1 MDKTQKDAVKKYAKL
16 AGLPRDKSLSSGR
29 KDVDKGKDA
38 HIWRD
43 IESKLGFYENCEVL
57 DLGCGFGGLIDY
69 CIESS
74 KKQSWKLTLFD
85 IPEVIEALFQNQTEH
100 DMFGINT
107 YSGIYP
113 YEVDDKL
120 LEKMFDRIL
129 LYSVLH
135 YTDNPKELLLKLA
148 GQLRSGGRMLVGDL
162 PNVNKK
168 GRFLSSNYGKQFE
181 AKYQN
186 VKEEELPVY
195 VDQFDY
201 VDKVLNQNKEI
212 NDNLIVWAMQEFR
225 HQGYNVFVIPQPE
238 ELPYSLTREDVL
250 ICKP

>member
-162 PNVNKK
+162 PKLAIIA
-168 GRFLSSNYGKQFE
+168 LSLVLLFIGITDIRKMSKSPE
-181 AKYQN
+181 EDIDAKYLYIILN
-186 VKEEELPVY
+186 VCRLMT
-195 VDQFDY
+195 
-201 VDKVLNQNKEI
+201 NT
-212 NDNLIVWAMQEFR
+212 LI
-225 HQGYNVFVIPQPE
+225 
-238 ELPYSLTREDVL
+238 
-250 ICKP
+250 